1 MNKKEV
7 MLLGTR
13 MDGTDFQRWYMSKY
27 NDVIIIL
34 NDDNRGLYAEY
45 LEDKRR
51 EREQLIWIICG
62 IYLWNLYNN
71 LYYYLYYIY
80 ISNYKFIKL

>member
-1 MNKKEV
+1 

-13 MDGTDFQRWYMSKY
+13 MDGTDFENWYMSKY

-34 NDDNRGLYAEY
+34 NDDNRGLYVEY

-51 EREQLIWIICG
+51 AREQLKWVIGGICTIIYIIIC
-62 IYLWNLYNN
+62 IKYIFPIINL
-71 LYYYLYYIY
+71 
-80 ISNYKFIKL
+80 

>member
-45 LEDKRR
+45 LEDKKR

-62 IYLWNLYNN
+62 ICTITYIIICITYIFPIINL
-71 LYYYLYYIY
+71 
-80 ISNYKFIKL
+80 